1 MSDALENGI
10 AAFKNGDKAHARQYL
25 KQALKE
31 NPQNISAWLWLSAL
45 VNDVEQKRYCFQK
58 VLALDSGNAH
68 ALKGLNSLDGSAKK
82 PVLVETQAQNSIDQ
96 KPVVVPEKPRKRFEY
111 LGSIES
117 QSVPTWDVYEPHMP
131 SVDVY
136 SDLEFFF
143 ENARLLGQKAARQ
156 GFLPEFLKTCPEFE
170 GRIVRTDPSSAD
182 EKSVA
187 IISPGRIVFLVP
199 AVPNKKNKNPELPGE
214 GFLPNKKHL
223 KITVISYSN
232 LPVVVNIG
240 LTAGELIQEGNKCI
254 PFLGFLL
261 AFAAILGHSVL
272 VFEGHPSAFE
282 AGVKNSDVL
291 MIDSAMLKYLQD
303 DWAEVSFR
311 RMNPHAKIFIHER
324 DGYKLR
330 SVIRKNTAPVW
341 EYGIGAG
348 GEPNYVQMIIMVLSE
363 NKLRGKHLLLEA
375 GKRLPNLA
383 KLTTKPDELEFFSK
397 IPFDYELLDANKVID
412 LILAQSEQKFLSSTR
427 IYKTKYQEKGGGKI
441 VEVVFNLIVTK
452 EKNGET
458 KLDFWLT

>member
-10 AAFKNGDKAHARQYL
+10 AAYKNGDKARAGQYL
-25 KQALKE
+25 QQALKE
-31 NPQNISAWLWLSAL
+31 NPQNISAWLWLSVL
-45 VNDVEQKRYCFQK
+45 VNGAEQKRYCFQK
-58 VLALDSGNAH
+58 VLAIDPGNVH
-68 ALKGLNSLDGSAKK
+68 ALKGLN
-82 PVLVETQAQNSIDQ
+82 VLVESVKKPAFAETQEKSVVEQ
-96 KPVVVPEKPRKRFEY
+96 KPVAAPEQPGKRFEY
-111 LGSIES
+111 LGSIEALS
-117 QSVPTWDVYEPHMP
+117 TPWDVYEPHMP
-131 SVDVY
+131 SVDIY

-143 ENARLLGQKAARQ
+143 ENARVLGQKAART
-156 GFLPEFLKTCPEFE
+156 GFVPEFLKACPEFE
-170 GRIVRTDPSSAD
+170 GRIVRTDPGSAD

-223 KITVISYSN
+223 KITVISYTN
-232 LPVVVNIG
+232 LPAVVNIG
-240 LTAGELIQEGNKCI
+240 HTAGELIQEGNKCI

-291 MIDSAMLKYLQD
+291 MIDSAMLKYLQE
-303 DWAEVSFR
+303 DWAEVAFR
-311 RMNPHAKIFIHER
+311 CMNPHAKIFIHER
-324 DGYKLR
+324 EGYKLR
-330 SVIRKNTAPVW
+330 SVIRKNTAPGW

-348 GEPNYVQMIIMVLSE
+348 GEPNYVQMIIMVLAE

-441 VEVVFNLIVTK
+441 VDVVFNLIVTK